1 MKKKVIIVEDDII
14 FQVITKRMVMKM
26 GLDDQPSIFANG
38 LEALNFLERE
48 RPDPKASLIFLDIN
62 MPVMSGWEFL
72 DEISVREEFSTY
84 PVIMATSSIN
94 DSDTEKAKEYAQII
108 AYLNKPLNQDELQSL
123 VDSFN

>member
-72 DEISVREEFSTY
+72 DEISVREEFSAY